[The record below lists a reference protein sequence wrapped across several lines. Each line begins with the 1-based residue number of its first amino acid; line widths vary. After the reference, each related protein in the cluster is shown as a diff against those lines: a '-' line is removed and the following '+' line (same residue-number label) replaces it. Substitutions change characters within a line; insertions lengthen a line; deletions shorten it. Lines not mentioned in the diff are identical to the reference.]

1 MSKKRSIATRWFVN
15 SFSITVII
23 MLIVTVGIYTTAKS
37 YYYNAVN
44 QYLNSEAN
52 IIAEVLTRF
61 YEDSPTNYA
70 DEVRDTVEYFKKKN
84 VMELMAIDKEGN
96 IRISSSGFSPEN
108 ETEMPDYNDAMNGES
123 GTGSYVGKL
132 NRSSVSEKY
141 MAVTVKIKSGNSDYS
156 AVRVMTSLEKI
167 DSQLMRMLAAA
178 FGVSLFVLLL
188 VFFMGIYF
196 ITSILSP
203 IKAMSRSAKKLAKG
217 DFSGRIP
224 ILRNDE
230 IGDLCETFNNMADE
244 LANSEKI
251 KNDFISSVSH
261 ELRTPLTA
269 IKGWSETIMEMK
281 DGETLVKGMRVIIT
295 ETERLSSMV
304 EELLDFSRIQNKRLL
319 LQKANTDIIAEL
331 ADAVL
336 VYTERA
342 NKNGI
347 KINYHE
353 PDDVAMI
360 FGDKNRLRQVFLNI
374 LDNAIKYIG
383 NEGIITVEANLKSD
397 SIEIKITDNGCGISK
412 EDLPKVKNRFY
423 KANNTIRGSG
433 IGLSVADELVS
444 LHGGR
449 LEIESELGKGTSVS
463 IVLPT
468 ISKKEDVII

>member
-224 ILRNDE
+224 I
-230 IGDLCETFNNMADE
+230 
-244 LANSEKI
+244 
-251 KNDFISSVSH
+251 
-261 ELRTPLTA
+261 P
-269 IKGWSETIMEMK
+269 
-281 DGETLVKGMRVIIT
+281 
-295 ETERLSSMV
+295 
-304 EELLDFSRIQNKRLL
+304 
-319 LQKANTDIIAEL
+319 
-331 ADAVL
+331 
-336 VYTERA
+336 
-342 NKNGI
+342 
-347 KINYHE
+347 
-353 PDDVAMI
+353 
-360 FGDKNRLRQVFLNI
+360 
-374 LDNAIKYIG
+374 
-383 NEGIITVEANLKSD
+383 
-397 SIEIKITDNGCGISK
+397 
-412 EDLPKVKNRFY
+412 
-423 KANNTIRGSG
+423 
-433 IGLSVADELVS
+433 
-444 LHGGR
+444 GG
-449 LEIESELGKGTSVS
+449 
-463 IVLPT
+463 
-468 ISKKEDVII
+468 